1 MKKIL
6 KRIFLPLTL
15 ILVMIASMLA
25 ILPSNAVTASADGNL
40 SAVGLTESTSGNAT
54 WTISGTSA
62 SGTVSG
68 KNGTFSFL
76 NSAQSG
82 TLTFTN
88 GRDTAAQLSFDYNI
102 TVNTGS
108 VTIAGTTVTGS
119 GTHNSEVGAGN
130 TVQVVIKSGKGTSN
144 TTSIELTNISL
155 FVDISATTTFQAPE
169 NGSYTVNGEA
179 ITADTQKTQSSTVSY
194 ALVATPASGYKFL
207 GWYSTAASGYI
218 SSATTASINVEADTT
233 VYPVFVDANVTVF
246 QVGMQYYTDLNEA
259 NTAAQSSGS
268 TIILTQSGTLAAGT
282 YEISAGV
289 KLLIP
294 YSAADAGNFAGEATL
309 TQTADATPTMYRCLT
324 MADGAVINCY
334 GNINVNAVQL
344 ASSTQYTGH
353 VAGSYGAIQMNGS
366 SQINM
371 KSGSNLYAYGYIGGE
386 GMVWGESG
394 SKIYEFL
401 QIRDWRGGSD
411 SSTLISSLKGNSFL
425 FSQYYVQNIEAT
437 LRIDS
442 GSTMYANA
450 AIAAGLIN
458 KTAEQTCAAIV
469 GKNEGLFRLTSGY
482 AELKYDATT
491 DRMNLD
497 FYGVLDTQAIEM
509 SIKVSVAEQSMN
521 TSDYILALPMNYTI
535 NIKSGSS
542 VNFSQKFKLMTGT
555 VVNVEKGASATIAA
569 DGAVYLYDKDD
580 WNSGT
585 FTYNKTIFQLGY
597 VYARKGAPVA
607 RSVTA
612 DAALKVDGTLTAN
625 GPVYST
631 KHVTAGGN
639 AGITGSGTYVSSV
652 HGSTSLKEVEGSS
665 TDLVDITCVPV
676 VGNIASHEGQNS
688 FAIGTYQSVDG
699 KWYQYKIDTENC
711 THVSGGYVSGT
722 TIYVGDYKDGPQ
734 TTVVVTANK
743 PCVIFTEGTF
753 TAEEDSSTYTYENVS
768 KDSTISARE
777 HTVATDA
784 AKAPTCTETGLTEG
798 SHCSVCGTVLVEQT
812 EVAATGHTLTT
823 LSAVAPTCMGTG
835 LTEGEYCSIC
845 DYKKEQEVVSALG
858 HNIVEVEGTYVAA
871 TCTEPGKAADTY
883 CDRCNGEQKTGATTP
898 ALGHDEI
905 IDEAVEATCLQS
917 GLTEGKHCSRCDY
930 KVAQEVIAQLAH
942 TEEIMPAVAATC
954 TATGLTEGKKCS
966 VCDTIIVAQE
976 TTAMLTHT
984 LGEATVVEPTCTE
997 KGYTVATCSA
1007 CNQEIK
1013 SNEVKALG
1021 HDYSVVLGNTAQ
1033 EPTCADAGKEADKQC
1048 SRCDA
1053 VQTGVE
1059 IPATGVHTYHD
1070 VVTAPTC
1077 TEQGYT
1083 THTCTVCGDSY
1094 VDTYVDMTE
1103 HTEETISAVAPTCTE
1118 TGLTEG
1124 KKCSVCG
1131 VTTVAQEEVAVLGHD
1146 HSVVVE
1152 GTYLAPT
1159 CTVDGKEADMKCSR
1173 CDVVETG
1180 ATIPATG
1187 HTIVVDEAVAPT
1199 CTTTGL
1205 TAGEHCSVCDYKVAQ
1220 TVVDALGHTEE
1231 VIPAVAPTCTE
1242 TGLTE
1247 GKKCSV
1253 CGEILVEQEE
1263 VAATGHN
1270 YDNGVVT
1277 TEPTCTVAGV
1287 KTFTCAAC
1295 GDTYTEAVAATG
1307 HSYGEWEIVTAAT
1320 CTANGEQKK
1329 TCSACG
1335 DVVTE
1340 VIKAT
1345 GHNYQAVVTAPT
1357 CTEEGYTT
1365 YTCANC
1371 GNSYVSDYVDA
1382 LGHDEVE
1389 HEAKA
1394 ATCTEIGWNAYETCS
1409 RCDYTTYKE
1418 IAALGHD
1425 YDDGVVTTEP
1435 TCTVAGVK
1443 TFTCATCNHTYT
1455 EAVDALGHTE
1465 EVIPSVAPTC
1475 TETGLTEGKK
1485 CSVCGEILVAQE
1497 TIDALGHTAV
1507 VDEAVAPTCTETGLT
1522 EGSHCSVCNEVFVA
1536 QEVVPAKG
1544 HTVVV
1549 DEAVEATCT
1558 ETGLTAGEHCSS
1570 CDYKVEQTVVP
1581 AKGHTEAIDETVE
1594 ATCTE
1599 TGLTEGSHCSVCNEV
1614 LVAQEEVPA
1623 KGHTAVVDEAVEST
1637 CTETGLTEGSHC
1649 SVCNE
1654 VLVAQETIDALGHT
1668 EVTDAAVA
1676 PTCTETGL
1684 TEGSHC
1690 SVCNETIVAQETIDA
1705 LGHTEEVIP
1714 AVDATC
1720 TETGLT
1726 DGEKCS
1732 VCGEILKKQEDVEA
1746 TGHSYETAVTA
1757 PTCTAE
1763 GYTTYTCKNC
1773 DDSYVANKVSATG
1786 HKEVIDAAV
1795 APTCTATGLTEGKHC
1810 GVCGATIVEQK
1821 EVAALGHDIIVDEAV
1836 EATCTETG
1844 LAEGEHCSRCDYKVA
1859 QTVVPAK
1866 GHDSGVL
1873 LPEKAPTC
1881 TETGLTQGFECS
1893 VCGEITVEQETI
1905 DALGHTKKEIP
1916 AVDATCTTAGS
1927 TAGEKCS
1934 VCDEILTAP
1943 TVVDALGHTE
1953 IAIDAK
1959 APTCTETGLTEGK
1972 KCIVCGVTTVEQEKV
1987 PALGHTE
1994 EVVAGKA
2001 ATCTET
2007 GLTDGKKCSVCGEI
2021 TVVQEVIPATG
2032 HTAEVIPAVAATCT
2046 ETGLTEGSKCSVC
2059 DTVLVEQTVVDALGH
2074 DYKSVVTAPTCTAQG
2089 YTTHTCSRCDDSYV
2103 DSYTEIE
2110 STNHDYNSTKVY
2122 ESTCTEEGYTVNVCK
2137 ICKHEEKVAGSEVD
2151 ALGHTY
2157 TIVVTDP
2164 TCTEQGYTTRTC
2176 SVCGHVEKDTYV
2188 DALGHRYDDGVV
2200 TTEPTC
2206 TVAGEKTFTCET
2218 CGDTKTEEVAATGHT
2233 YEAKVTAP
2241 TCTEDGYTTY
2251 TCHCGDTY
2259 TADETKKLG
2268 HEYEAKVTAPTCTEG
2283 GYTTYTCSVCG
2294 DSYTADETAAT
2305 GHSYSSEVTTDP
2317 TCTEKGVKTFTCH
2330 CGHTYTEEV
2339 DELGHDYDEGVIT
2352 TPATCI
2358 EKGEK
2363 TFTCHCGHTYTEE
2376 VDALGH
2382 SLVAHEAQTATCTE
2396 IGWDAYVTCSR
2407 CDYTTYEEIA
2417 ALGHDKVAHE
2427 AQAATCTEIGW
2438 DAYETCS
2445 RCDYTTYVEI
2455 SALGHTAETI
2465 LAVPATCTEKGST
2478 EGTKCSV
2485 CQKVLKEQEVE
2496 PALGHDYKEVV
2507 TAPTCTEQGYTT
2519 RSCTRCES
2527 KLVGSY
2533 VNALGH
2539 TVVVDEAVEA
2549 TCTETGLTEG
2559 SHCSVCNEVLVAQ
2572 EVVPAKGHTAVVD
2585 EAVEATC
2592 TETGLTEGSHC
2603 SVCNEVLVAQ
2613 EVVPAKGHTAVVDE
2627 AVEPTCTET
2636 GLTEGSHCSV
2646 CNEVLVAQE
2655 EVPELGHTEAIDEA
2669 VAPTC
2674 TETGLTE
2681 GSHCSVCNEVLVAQ
2695 ETIDALGHT
2704 AVTDAAVAPTCTE
2717 TGLTEGSHCSVC
2729 NETIVAQ
2736 ETIDALG
2743 HTVETIP
2750 AVAATCT
2757 TTGLTEG
2764 KKCSVCGE
2772 TLVAQE
2778 TIDALGHKEE
2788 VIPAVDAT
2796 CTTTGLTEGKKCSV
2810 CGETLVAQETIDAL
2824 GHTEEILP
2832 AVAPTCTATGLTEGK
2847 KCSGCGDV
2855 LIKQETVKKLDHVLT
2870 TVTTKE
2876 ATCLGAGETK
2886 TTCANC
2892 DHERVQGVAPL
2903 GHNYE
2908 SVVTA
2913 PTCTE
2918 DGYTTHTCT
2927 RCDDNYRDTPVAK
2940 LGHTEVIDEA
2950 VAPTCTETGLTE
2962 GKHCS
2967 VCDAILVAQTVV
2979 DALDHDHSVVVEGTY
2994 LAPTCTE
3001 AGKKSDMQCSRC
3013 DDVKTGESIAKTGH
3027 SHTAVVTAPTCTE
3040 GGYTTYTCHC
3050 GDTYT
3055 ADETAALGHTEEILP
3070 AVAPTCTE
3078 TGLTEGKKCSVCGE
3092 ILTAQNIVEATGHSY
3107 GEWIITKPVTCTEA
3121 GSKEQVC
3128 VICQNKVV
3136 ETIEK
3141 TGHSYETVVTAPTC
3155 TERGYTTYTCANCQ
3169 LTYKDNYTTPT
3180 GHTYGEGVI
3189 TTQPTCEEKGVMTYT
3204 CHCGVTR
3211 TQEVDE
3217 LGHNHEAVV
3226 TAPTCVAQGYTTHT
3240 CTRCDDSYKD
3250 TYVNALGHNYEAV
3263 VTAPTCVERGYT
3275 THTCTRCGG
3284 SYTDTYVNALG
3295 HEYTVEVVGTAAE
3308 PTCTQTGKK
3317 ADMQCSRCDSVKTG
3331 ETLAA
3336 KGHIGEVIPAVA
3348 PSCTESG
3355 LTAGSKCSVCGET
3368 LKAQEVVPALGH
3380 KAEAIPAVPAT
3391 CTESGWTEGSKCSV
3405 CGEILKEQEVA
3416 PALGHTEE
3424 IIPAVAPSC
3433 EGVGFTEGLK
3443 CSVCGEI
3450 LTAQDI
3456 VEATGHSYGEW
3467 RTSKVATCTTKGE
3480 ETRTCSI
3487 CNAKETRE
3495 TNMLAHT
3502 PLVDAAVAPTYVNDG
3517 LTEGSHCSAC
3527 NTILKEQIVIPKLVL
3542 DWESFQIS
3550 LEQLEVYANEYA
3562 ENNPG
3567 KDAVKLMINFIRT
3580 GVDRYNDDDWV
3591 TMAGAE
3597 ETVFVN
3603 EVIAKDE
3610 INGTHAYALR
3620 HLVDIDMPNG
3630 EIMEFGHLFGALN
3643 VSSHKNYTQSN
3654 TDFGSWAGDLCD
3666 LMEYTYG
3673 RGLSSTQLEDMIKE
3687 INDKYFGI
3695 DEDMVSGFGIS
3706 DVRADL
3712 DAFYIVSKIND
3723 GETSLVKIFEEYYTI
3738 SMSDRTRAAYFL
3750 NNRFAG
3756 SLTKEAV
3763 RTSIYTTYKDHL
3775 LIQLLESGRG
3785 LADEHL
3791 LREACCYVFAD
3802 FLYDLAKD
3810 DLVAPENPDDTPG
3823 ENEGSNAIYKVFN
3836 STSST
3841 LAPGVTQNISYA
3853 LDSNGKQMVFYY
3865 AKADITRE
3873 DVSVFANYANN
3884 DPSKGWAMA
3893 PVSAQMQAAQDRH
3906 SNPND
3911 TANYVPN
3918 YNVVAGTNANFY
3930 NMATGQP
3937 SGLLVMEGVTYTT
3950 GRNFFAIL
3958 KDGTPIIAS
3967 AAEYDAYKANIQEGV
3982 GGGSILVKNGENMMD
3997 PANTSKMPRSCVG
4010 ITAAGEIIMIVLDGR
4025 QEPFSAGATYY
4036 EIAQIMLDAGCVM
4049 ALELDGGGSATYDA
4063 KQEGSNEITLVSRP
4077 CDTIERSVSGSLM
4090 IVSTAHV
4097 SNEFHHAVVE
4107 APTDYI
4113 TVGSSFA
4120 LNAVG
4125 VSSSGHQ
4132 AAIPESATLAVSDST
4147 KGSVVGNVFT
4157 ATAVGSVDVQLVVD
4171 GEVVGYKTIE
4181 IIRRP
4186 TALVFSESM
4195 MNVIY
4200 GVAEELPLVAT
4211 YDSSPVTINT
4221 NDIIFELSNAAA
4233 GTMDGFA
4240 FTGIQESGVRNVTV
4254 TAKVKTDVNITA
4266 SMSLRLYSSDESIF
4280 DFKDVTAGNESL
4292 AWNRDVVNTVTLNE
4306 KEYYV
4311 VDKNAD
4317 IYASYVFALDMKAI
4331 KAPARLQP
4339 LMEYLNGFAGNVGD
4353 DASPWDYLLA
4363 LGARVSGLTNVTI
4376 QTTFPEGVK
4385 VDVSDVTFVNDF
4397 LKIKSSTF
4405 DEATRT
4411 LTISCAWTR
4420 QTDGIDPSTANSIA
4434 ILSGVRLIPTDEA
4447 LGSGLVSVDVTGS
4460 VTYDIYLDTSQLHS
4474 FAKNPENQAKYGIYD
4489 YINPEDPE
4497 DAGGHFRDTYI
4508 TFEDHFQIYN
4518 EALNGWVTGGADN
4531 DLHYYYVNNEMVT
4544 GVYMAPDIDGSGESF
4559 YYDFGA
4565 DGICMGVYTGII
4577 EDEASGSFRYAM
4589 LGKIQSGWIMLRDGW
4604 YYFHPSTKLAVEGT
4618 YTIDAIPFEFEGGR
4632 VLHGVWVRYN
4642 DGYRYWYGPSYY
4654 KKSAS
4659 TDSAIYQIDGSL
4671 YIFDRSGYRETG
4683 IVATYATTGSTYYEC
4698 APDGKATLY
4707 TGPYNDRFYKDGE
4720 AQKAYALFEHKGNF
4734 YFVDAGNKFLRNT
4747 RVYLS
4752 ANRVAG
4758 FTYANGAALKEGY
4771 YEFDANGR
4779 MVVLNGLVGDNF
4791 YAYNTMLTGK
4801 RLVSYEGNFYYIGA
4815 DNKIVVNGS
4824 AFVSAA
4830 EAAGFFYADGA
4841 AVEESYYDFDAE
4853 GKMIIRNGMLE
4864 EQIYVN
4870 NVLQKAGKVVAY
4882 EGNLYL
4888 IGDGNKIVKDA
4899 YAQLSEAQVAGH
4911 GIVAGLYELN
4921 AEGHL
4926 LAVNGIVDGC
4936 FYQGGVQLKGEQLV
4950 SYEGNFYYIGE
4961 NDLVVKDATLH
4972 LSAAIVAG
4980 HTYFNGE
4987 ALQEGSFTFDANGC
5001 MVIKNGAIG
5010 DEFYRNNVLI
5020 TESQLVEYAGK
5031 YYFIGED
5038 GKIVKDSAVHLT
5050 TDLINGNLFP
5060 DGEAM
5065 PEADYEFD
5073 ANGEMII
5080 KNGPIGDYFYHNN
5093 VLQKAYQLVQYEGDY
5108 YFIDAGNKL
5117 LKNIKVNLSSKYIN
5131 GFLYPDGTP
5140 MLEGIY
5146 NFGEDG
5152 KLLMYNGPVG
5162 DYFYKNGIQQ
5172 KAYQL
5177 VSYNGEYYFIDQGN
5191 KIIKNT
5197 RIYLSAK
5204 FVEGKKYLDGTILG
5218 VGYYTF
5224 DENGRIAFSET

>member
-25 ILPSNAVTASADGNL
+25 ILPSNAVTASAASGTL
-40 SAVGLTESTSGNAT
+40 TMSSEGLTAAYSGEGE
-54 WTISGTSA
+54 WSGGGTAA
-62 SGTVSG
+62 SGTVT
-68 KNGTFSFL
+68 GTKSWFT
-76 NSAQSG
+76 NKAQTA

-88 GRDTAAQLSFDYNI
+88 GRDKIAKISFSYNI
-102 TVNTGS
+102 TQNTGS
-108 VTIAGTTVTGS
+108 VTIGGTTVTGN
-119 GTHNSEVGAGN
+119 GTYSAELDASN
-130 TVQVVIKSGKGTSN
+130 TVQVAITSGKGTSN
-144 TTSIELTNISL
+144 TTSIELTDISL
-155 FVDISATTTFQAPE
+155 VVEASATTTFQAPI

-179 ITADTQKTQSSTVSY
+179 ITADTVKTQLSTVAYS
-194 ALVATPASGYKFL
+194 LVATPASGYKFF
-207 GWYSTAASGYI
+207 GWYSATVNGYI
-218 SSATTASINVEADTT
+218 SYNATASVGIEADTT
-233 VYPVFVDANVTVF
+233 IYPVFVDAEAPVFNV
-246 QVGMQYYTDLNEA
+246 GANYYTDLNEA

-268 TIILTQSGTLAAGT
+268 TIILTQNGTLAAGT
-282 YEISAGV
+282 YEISSGV

-294 YSAADAGNFAGEATL
+294 YSATDAGNFAGEATL
-309 TQTADATPTMYRCLT
+309 TQTDATLTMYRCLT

-334 GNINVNAVQL
+334 GNINVNAVQV

-353 VAGSYGAIQMNGS
+353 VAGAYGAIQMNGS

-371 KSGSNLYAYGYIGGE
+371 KSGSNLYAYGYIGGD

-401 QIRDWRGGSD
+401 QIRDWRGGNN
-411 SSTLISSLKGNSFL
+411 SSSLLDDLKGNSFL

-450 AIAAGLIN
+450 AIAAGLLT
-458 KTAEQTCAAIV
+458 KTEEQTCAAIV

-482 AELKYDATT
+482 AELKYNATT

-509 SIKVSVAEQSMN
+509 SIKVSVLEQSMN

-535 NIKSGSS
+535 NIKSGST
-542 VNFSQKFKLMTGT
+542 VTFAQKFKLLPGT
-555 VVNVEKGASATIAA
+555 EVNIESGANATIAEA
-569 DGAVYLYDKDD
+569 GAVYLYDVED
-580 WNSGT
+580 WKSGNY
-585 FTYNKTIFQLGY
+585 TYTGNESKYYYPLKY

-612 DAALKVDGTLTAN
+612 DAVLKVDGSLTAK
-625 GPVYST
+625 GPVYTT
-631 KHVTAGGN
+631 KHTANGGN
-639 AGITGSGTYVSSV
+639 AGITGNGAYVSYV
-652 HGSTSLKEVEGSS
+652 HGSTNLKEVNGSS

-676 VGNIASHEGQNS
+676 VGNIAGHEGQNS
-688 FAIGTYQSVDG
+688 FAADADGLTYESVDG
-699 KWYQYKIDTENC
+699 NWYQYIVTPASYCSNMTGGLEKDGVIYTGSTKDTPATVEFTSEACLQATNATLTKTDANC
-711 THVSGGYVSGT
+711 TLTNFTGDVVLS
-722 TIYVGDYKDGPQ
+722 VGH
-734 TTVVVTANK
+734 TTVDD
-743 PCVIFTEGTF
+743 E
-753 TAEEDSSTYTYENVS
+753 
-768 KDSTISARE
+768 
-777 HTVATDA
+777 
-784 AKAPTCTETGLTEG
+784 
-798 SHCSVCGTVLVEQT
+798 
-812 EVAATGHTLTT
+812 
-823 LSAVAPTCMGTG
+823 AVAPTCTTTG
-835 LTEGEYCSIC
+835 KTKGSHCGVCGETLVAQETIAALGHTKEEIPAVDVTCTTAGSTAGEKCSVCGEILTAPTEIP
-845 DYKKEQEVVSALG
+845 ALG
-858 HNIVEVEGTYVAA
+858 HNYVEVDGTAK
-871 TCTEPGKAADTY
+871 EPDCVTAGKEADKKCSHCGDVQT
-883 CDRCNGEQKTGATTP
+883 GETIAE
-898 ALGHDEI
+898 LGHDEI

-917 GLTEGKHCSRCDY
+917 GLTEGKHCDRCNATI
-930 KVAQEVIAQLAH
+930 VAQEVVPALGH
-942 TEEIMPAVAATC
+942 NEVPDEAVAETC
-954 TATGLTEGKKCS
+954 TTTGLTAGSHCEACGT
-966 VCDTIIVAQE
+966 VFTAQ
-976 TTAMLTHT
+976 
-984 LGEATVVEPTCTE
+984 TE
-997 KGYTVATCSA
+997 
-1007 CNQEIK
+1007 IP
-1013 SNEVKALG
+1013 ALG
-1021 HDYSVVLGNTAQ
+1021 HDYQVVEGTAVA
-1033 EPTCADAGKEADKQC
+1033 PTCASGKEADTKC
-1048 SRCDA
+1048 TRCED
-1053 VQTGVE
+1053 VQTGKTLAAVADHTYNDGVVTTE
-1059 IPATGVHTYHD
+1059 PTCTVAGEKTYTCAVCNGTKTEVVDATGHTYTSE
-1070 VVTAPTC
+1070 VIQPTC
-1077 TEQGYT
+1077 TENGYT
-1083 THTCTVCGDSY
+1083 LYTCKNGCGDSY
-1094 VDTYVDMTE
+1094 QEGLFPATG
-1103 HTEETISAVAPTCTE
+1103 HTEEVIPAVAPTCTE

-1131 VTTVAQEEVAVLGHD
+1131 VTTVAQEEVAALGHD

-1187 HTIVVDEAVAPT
+1187 HTIVVDAAVAPT

-1205 TAGEHCSVCDYKVAQ
+1205 TAGEHCSVCDYKVEQ

-1231 VIPAVAPTCTE
+1231 VIPAVAPTCTA

-1253 CGEILVEQEE
+1253 CGEITVKQTVVEKLAHTEE
-1263 VAATGHN
+1263 V
-1270 YDNGVVT
+1270 
-1277 TEPTCTVAGV
+1277 VAG
-1287 KTFTCAAC
+1287 K
-1295 GDTYTEAVAATG
+1295 D
-1307 HSYGEWEIVTAAT
+1307 AT
-1320 CTANGEQKK
+1320 CTA
-1329 TCSACG
+1329 
-1335 DVVTE
+1335 
-1340 VIKAT
+1340 
-1345 GHNYQAVVTAPT
+1345 
-1357 CTEEGYTT
+1357 
-1365 YTCANC
+1365 
-1371 GNSYVSDYVDA
+1371 
-1382 LGHDEVE
+1382 
-1389 HEAKA
+1389 
-1394 ATCTEIGWNAYETCS
+1394 
-1409 RCDYTTYKE
+1409 
-1418 IAALGHD
+1418 
-1425 YDDGVVTTEP
+1425 
-1435 TCTVAGVK
+1435 
-1443 TFTCATCNHTYT
+1443 
-1455 EAVDALGHTE
+1455 
-1465 EVIPSVAPTC
+1465 
-1475 TETGLTEGKK
+1475 TGLTEGKK

-1497 TIDALGHTAV
+1497 EI
-1507 VDEAVAPTCTETGLT
+1507 
-1522 EGSHCSVCNEVFVA
+1522 
-1536 QEVVPAKG
+1536 AKL
-1544 HTVVV
+1544 
-1549 DEAVEATCT
+1549 A
-1558 ETGLTAGEHCSS
+1558 
-1570 CDYKVEQTVVP
+1570 
-1581 AKGHTEAIDETVE
+1581 
-1594 ATCTE
+1594 
-1599 TGLTEGSHCSVCNEV
+1599 
-1614 LVAQEEVPA
+1614 
-1623 KGHTAVVDEAVEST
+1623 
-1637 CTETGLTEGSHC
+1637 
-1649 SVCNE
+1649 
-1654 VLVAQETIDALGHT
+1654 
-1668 EVTDAAVA
+1668 
-1676 PTCTETGL
+1676 
-1684 TEGSHC
+1684 
-1690 SVCNETIVAQETIDA
+1690 
-1705 LGHTEEVIP
+1705 HTEEVIP

-1720 TETGLT
+1720 TT
-1726 DGEKCS
+1726 
-1732 VCGEILKKQEDVEA
+1732 
-1746 TGHSYETAVTA
+1746 
-1757 PTCTAE
+1757 
-1763 GYTTYTCKNC
+1763 
-1773 DDSYVANKVSATG
+1773 
-1786 HKEVIDAAV
+1786 
-1795 APTCTATGLTEGKHC
+1795 TGLTE
-1810 GVCGATIVEQK
+1810 
-1821 EVAALGHDIIVDEAV
+1821 
-1836 EATCTETG
+1836 
-1844 LAEGEHCSRCDYKVA
+1844 
-1859 QTVVPAK
+1859 
-1866 GHDSGVL
+1866 
-1873 LPEKAPTC
+1873 
-1881 TETGLTQGFECS
+1881 
-1893 VCGEITVEQETI
+1893 
-1905 DALGHTKKEIP
+1905 
-1916 AVDATCTTAGS
+1916 
-1927 TAGEKCS
+1927 
-1934 VCDEILTAP
+1934 
-1943 TVVDALGHTE
+1943 
-1953 IAIDAK
+1953 
-1959 APTCTETGLTEGK
+1959 
-1972 KCIVCGVTTVEQEKV
+1972 
-1987 PALGHTE
+1987 
-1994 EVVAGKA
+1994 
-2001 ATCTET
+2001 
-2007 GLTDGKKCSVCGEI
+2007 GKKCSVCGEI
-2021 TVVQEVIPATG
+2021 TVKQTTIPVKAHTYVESVVAPTCTTDGYTLHACANCDSSYTDNYVDALG
-2032 HTAEVIPAVAATCT
+2032 HTAETIPAVAATCT
-2046 ETGLTEGSKCSVC
+2046 ATGLTEGKKCSVC
-2059 DTVLVEQTVVDALGH
+2059 G
-2074 DYKSVVTAPTCTAQG
+2074 
-2089 YTTHTCSRCDDSYV
+2089 
-2103 DSYTEIE
+2103 EI
-2110 STNHDYNSTKVY
+2110 
-2122 ESTCTEEGYTVNVCK
+2122 
-2137 ICKHEEKVAGSEVD
+2137 
-2151 ALGHTY
+2151 
-2157 TIVVTDP
+2157 
-2164 TCTEQGYTTRTC
+2164 
-2176 SVCGHVEKDTYV
+2176 
-2188 DALGHRYDDGVV
+2188 
-2200 TTEPTC
+2200 
-2206 TVAGEKTFTCET
+2206 
-2218 CGDTKTEEVAATGHT
+2218 
-2233 YEAKVTAP
+2233 
-2241 TCTEDGYTTY
+2241 
-2251 TCHCGDTY
+2251 
-2259 TADETKKLG
+2259 
-2268 HEYEAKVTAPTCTEG
+2268 
-2283 GYTTYTCSVCG
+2283 
-2294 DSYTADETAAT
+2294 
-2305 GHSYSSEVTTDP
+2305 
-2317 TCTEKGVKTFTCH
+2317 
-2330 CGHTYTEEV
+2330 
-2339 DELGHDYDEGVIT
+2339 
-2352 TPATCI
+2352 
-2358 EKGEK
+2358 
-2363 TFTCHCGHTYTEE
+2363 
-2376 VDALGH
+2376 
-2382 SLVAHEAQTATCTE
+2382 
-2396 IGWDAYVTCSR
+2396 
-2407 CDYTTYEEIA
+2407 
-2417 ALGHDKVAHE
+2417 
-2427 AQAATCTEIGW
+2427 
-2438 DAYETCS
+2438 
-2445 RCDYTTYVEI
+2445 
-2455 SALGHTAETI
+2455 
-2465 LAVPATCTEKGST
+2465 
-2478 EGTKCSV
+2478 
-2485 CQKVLKEQEVE
+2485 
-2496 PALGHDYKEVV
+2496 
-2507 TAPTCTEQGYTT
+2507 
-2519 RSCTRCES
+2519 
-2527 KLVGSY
+2527 
-2533 VNALGH
+2533 
-2539 TVVVDEAVEA
+2539 
-2549 TCTETGLTEG
+2549 
-2559 SHCSVCNEVLVAQ
+2559 
-2572 EVVPAKGHTAVVD
+2572 
-2585 EAVEATC
+2585 
-2592 TETGLTEGSHC
+2592 
-2603 SVCNEVLVAQ
+2603 
-2613 EVVPAKGHTAVVDE
+2613 
-2627 AVEPTCTET
+2627 
-2636 GLTEGSHCSV
+2636 
-2646 CNEVLVAQE
+2646 LVAQE
-2655 EVPELGHTEAIDEA
+2655 EIAKLAHTE
-2669 VAPTC
+2669 
-2674 TETGLTE
+2674 
-2681 GSHCSVCNEVLVAQ
+2681 EV
-2695 ETIDALGHT
+2695 
-2704 AVTDAAVAPTCTE
+2704 
-2717 TGLTEGSHCSVC
+2717 
-2729 NETIVAQ
+2729 
-2736 ETIDALG
+2736 
-2743 HTVETIP
+2743 IP

-2778 TIDALGHKEE
+2778 
-2788 VIPAVDAT
+2788 VV
-2796 CTTTGLTEGKKCSV
+2796 SM
-2810 CGETLVAQETIDAL
+2810 L

-2832 AVAPTCTATGLTEGK
+2832 AVAATCTATGLTEGK
-2847 KCSGCGDV
+2847 KCSVCGDV

-2876 ATCLGAGETK
+2876 ATCLGTGETK

-2892 DHERVQGVAPL
+2892 DYERVQGVAPL

-2927 RCDDNYRDTPVAK
+2927 RCDDSYQDTPVAK

-2967 VCDAILVAQTVV
+2967 VCEAILVAQTVV
-2979 DALDHDHSVVVEGTY
+2979 DALDHDHSVEVEGTY

-3013 DDVKTGESIAKTGH
+3013 DDVKTGESIAETGH
-3027 SHTAVVTAPTCTE
+3027 SHTAVVTAPTCME

-3055 ADETAALGHTEEILP
+3055 ADETAALGHTVEILP

-3092 ILTAQNIVEATGHSY
+3092 ILTAQDIVEATGHSY

-3128 VICQNKVV
+3128 EICQHKSV

-3141 TGHSYETVVTAPTC
+3141 TGHSFEPVVTAPTC
-3155 TERGYTTYTCANCQ
+3155 TEKGYTTYTCASCQ
-3169 LTYKDNYTTPT
+3169 YTYKDNYTTPT

-3550 LEQLEVYANEYA
+3550 LEQLEAYANEYA

-3666 LMEYTYG
+3666 LLLFVYECKVP
-3673 RGLSSTQLEDMIKE
+3673 STDLDAAIKE
-3687 INDKYFGI
+3687 IREGYFGV

-3712 DAFYIVSKIND
+3712 DAFYVVSKIND

-3738 SMSDRTRAAYFL
+3738 AMSDRTRAAYFL

-3930 NMATGQP
+3930 NMSTGQP

-3982 GGGSILVKNGENMMD
+3982 GGGNILVKNGENIMD

-4036 EIAQIMLDAGCVM
+4036 EMAQIMLDAGCVM

-4200 GVAEELPLVAT
+4200 GVSEELPLVAT

-4221 NDIIFELSNAAA
+4221 NDVIFELSNAAA

-4474 FAKNPENQAKYGIYD
+4474 FAKDPENQAKYGIYD

-4565 DGICMGVYTGII
+4565 DGICMGVYSGFL
-4577 EDEASGSFRYAM
+4577 EDEASGSRRYVM

-4815 DNKIVVNGS
+4815 DNKIVVNGSAFVSAAEAAGFFYADGAAVEESYYDFDAEGKMIIRNGIVDGKYYVNNVLQTGKKLVSYEGNFYYIGADNKLVVSGS

-5177 VSYNGEYYFIDQGN
+5177 VQYEGDYYFIDAGNKLLKNINVMLSEKYVDGFTYPDGTPMLAGRYNFGEDGKLLLYNGPVGDYFYKNGIQQKAYQLVSYNGEYYFIDQGN